1 MNYRGNNNQC
11 DICANKYPCLHC
23 GGRGKDGAVMSNNT
37 LFNALYGKTVIKK
50 VLLKFDGQVV
60 ISDIGKELV
69 KDLGWSSFVPL
80 NSIPEYDKTLFGIP
94 DMPTKDIFPKN
105 VIKIER
111 TKTVSTDQGVS
122 QVFVGWFEDEL

>member
-1 MNYRGNNNQC
+1 
-11 DICANKYPCLHC
+11 
-23 GGRGKDGAVMSNNT
+23 MSNNT